1 MQRAV
6 SLSCRLF
13 PGDRGSLTSFLQSPW
28 SLAAPHGVPELVG
41 PPGNSQRCRRQ
52 PSAQAAELD
61 AASQPASEVSGCR
74 HRADTEARSSQV
86 LQVTAGRMEGVGG
99 LSGALQN

>member
-1 MQRAV
+1 M

-41 PPGNSQRCRRQ
+41 PPGNSQRCRRRQ

-61 AASQPASEVSGCR
+61 AASQSATEVSGCR
-74 HRADTEARSSQV
+74 HRADKEARSSQV